1 MHKPASAFGAPL
13 LPCHVEP
20 QCQYAVDGFDLWLNQ
35 AGWTRARAAHSVGTA
50 ASLSLG
56 WRRMLST
63 RTSTKPAVVR
73 TKA

>member
-50 ASLSLG
+50 ASLSLFG
-56 WRRMLST
+56 
-63 RTSTKPAVVR
+63 
-73 TKA
+73 